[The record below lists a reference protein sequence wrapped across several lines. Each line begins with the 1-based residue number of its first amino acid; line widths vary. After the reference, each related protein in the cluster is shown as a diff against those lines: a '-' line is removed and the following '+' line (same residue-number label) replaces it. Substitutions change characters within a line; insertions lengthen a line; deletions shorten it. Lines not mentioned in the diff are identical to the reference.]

1 MTYDPMNPVPTTGG
15 ALLLTDDFRPGPL
28 DQTAVE
34 AREDFLVFTTE
45 PLTEDVEVTG
55 RVRAVSDTG

>member
-1 MTYDPMNPVPTTGG
+1 MNPVPTTGG
-15 ALLLTDDFRPGPL
+15 ALLLTDGFRPGPL
-28 DQTAVE
+28 DQTGVE
-34 AREDFLVFTTE
+34 AHEDVLVLTTE